1 MTGPLTSW
9 KGELLRKFSKFG
21 GGPKHGGLLE
31 EGKIISLLSLVT
43 LFGDSTGSRTAKPA
57 LELSLA
63 PYLHHPSG
71 WDEGASFSLLKTSLL
86 QVSQAALLPRPPSL
100 ACKGSVIKDTRT
112 ALRRATPPMK
122 VMKNHKNKQTRTL
135 CKLLEGF
142 FCGRGAE
149 MRLLDKDLDPGSVTF
164 SLL

>member
-43 LFGDSTGSRTAKPA
+43 LFGDSTGSRTAKPV

-112 ALRRATPPMK
+112 ALRRATPP
-122 VMKNHKNKQTRTL
+122 HESYEEPQKQTNKNVVQTSGGI
-135 CKLLEGF
+135 LLWQRVRDE
-142 FCGRGAE
+142 A
-149 MRLLDKDLDPGSVTF
+149 PG
-164 SLL
+164 